1 MRSECPHTW
10 LLAYITKRQ
19 YKAKKVHNPTTHF
32 GKKIL
37 KKKNAPA
44 GGAKQNFFSKVRTMT
59 EKIY

>member
-1 MRSECPHTW
+1 MRFGLYLNISKC
-10 LLAYITKRQ
+10 LYR
-19 YKAKKVHNPTTHF
+19 AKKVHKPTTHF